1 MMKRV
6 ILFLTLLATFPALS
20 LAAEPSGD
28 QAVKKARQQVE
39 EAITKGE
46 ASLGPHQPGSGWTK
60 NHMRQVLALIEG
72 EGGSSG
78 AISLLKQAQAGLS
91 QDAAAAVHA
100 ALLYLQAATEH
111 AKRAVSAKSIDETH
125 DEATLATGLLVA
137 AQGNAGAKSPIT
149 RALAAVK

>member
-6 ILFLTLLATFPALS
+6 ILFLTLLATFPALT

-46 ASLGPHQPGSGWTK
+46 VSLGPHQPGSGWTK

-78 AISLLKQAQAGLS
+78 AISLLKQAQAGLG

-149 RALAAVK
+149 GALAAVK